1 MLIVGN
7 HHLFAN
13 NKNVK
18 EDNDM
23 DNIRI
28 PIHIG

>member
-1 MLIVGN
+1 MLNYSVAE
-7 HHLFAN
+7 LRN

-18 EDNDM
+18 EDNGM